1 VSTSQRL
8 VIRGG
13 DVADGR
19 GGPVSRADV
28 VVEGDRIAAILP
40 PGAAVDGDQIE
51 AGGMVVA
58 PGFINVLSHAYYSL
72 QLDPRGLSDLLQGV
86 TTLVFGEGWSLGP
99 CSEPMLGKHARDAP
113 PGVRAAWP
121 RLAQALRAL
130 EASGLALNVASFVG
144 AHNLRELAA
153 GDSDRPLTP
162 AERDRSRGILAEELA
177 DGALGVASALI
188 YPPGCFADTKELAAW
203 CDVVARQGGLYIS
216 HLRSEGS
223 RLLESL
229 EELTGL
235 AEVTGVHAEV
245 YHLKAAGQDN
255 WPKMRAALERI
266 EHARARGLRVT
277 ADVYPYTAGMTAL
290 SACIPPR
297 YHDGG
302 VDALLARLADPGT
315 RAAIARDIVVDSGTW
330 ENLYL
335 AAGGA
340 SGILLLGGLEA
351 ADAPH
356 LGGTLAQAAAAAGR
370 DPVDLLLDLVAGAP
384 RLLAAYFIIDEDNM
398 RAALARPWVA
408 ICSDSEAPASEGRFL
423 ATPTHP
429 RAYGSF
435 ARVLGHYARDE
446 HLMPLPE
453 AVRRMTA
460 LPAETMGLRL
470 RGRVAPG
477 YFADLAVFD
486 PGAIADHATYDRPHR
501 YASGVA
507 HVIVNGVPEVRDG
520 TFSGEMAGRALRR
533 GAA

>member
-1 VSTSQRL
+1 MSGRF

-13 DVADGR
+13 EVADGS
-19 GGPVSRADV
+19 GGPVRSGDV
-28 VVEGDRIAAILP
+28 VVEGDRIAAIVP
-40 PGAAVDGDQIE
+40 PGTAVEGDQIE
-51 AGGMVVA
+51 ARGMVVA

-99 CSEPMLGKHARDAP
+99 CSEPMLRKYAREAP
-113 PGVRAAWP
+113 AGVRAAWP
-121 RLAQALRAL
+121 RLAEALRAL
-130 EASGLALNVASFVG
+130 EAGGLALNVASFVG

-153 GDSDRPLTP
+153 GDTDRPLTP
-162 AERDRSRGILAEELA
+162 AERDVACGILAEELA

-188 YPPGCFADTKELAAW
+188 YPPGCFADTNELAAW
-203 CDVVARQGGLYIS
+203 CDVVARQDGLYIS
-216 HLRSEGS
+216 HLRSEGR

-229 EELTGL
+229 AELTGL

-245 YHLKAAGQDN
+245 YHLKAAGRDN
-255 WPKMRAALERI
+255 WPKMPAALELI
-266 EHARARGLRVT
+266 ERARARGLQVT
-277 ADVYPYTAGMTAL
+277 ADMYPYMAGMAAL
-290 SACIPPR
+290 SACVPPR

-302 VDALLARLADPGT
+302 VGALLARLADPGA

-351 ADAPH
+351 ADTPH
-356 LGGTLAQAAAAAGR
+356 LGATLAQAAAAEDS
-370 DPVDLLLDLVAGAP
+370 DPVDLLLDLVAAAP

-408 ICSDSEAPASEGRFL
+408 ICSDSEASASEGRFL
-423 ATPTHP
+423 AAPTHP

-460 LPAETMGLRL
+460 LPAETLGLHH

-520 TFSGEMAGRALRR
+520 TFSGRVAGRALRR
-533 GAA
+533 GDA

>member
-1 VSTSQRL
+1 MGQRC

-13 DVADGR
+13 RVADGS
-19 GGPVSRADV
+19 GGALQAGDV
-28 VVEGDRIAAILP
+28 VVEGDRIAGIVP
-40 PGAAVDGDQIE
+40 PGTAVDGDEID
-51 AGGMVVA
+51 AAGMVVA

-72 QLDPRGLSDLLQGV
+72 QLDKRGLSDLLQGV

-99 CSEPMLGKHARDAP
+99 CSEPMLRKAGRDAP
-113 PGVRAAWP
+113 AGVQAAWP
-121 RLAQALRAL
+121 RLAEALQALQ
-130 EASGLALNVASFVG
+130 ASGVALNVASFVG
-144 AHNLRELAA
+144 AHNLRELSA
-153 GDSDRPLTP
+153 GDTDRPLTL
-162 AERDRSRGILAEELA
+162 AEKDRACGILAEELA

-188 YPPGCFADTKELAAW
+188 YPPGCFADTRELSAW
-203 CDVVARQGGLYIS
+203 CEVVAHHDGLYIS
-216 HLRSEGS
+216 HMRSEGI

-229 EELTGL
+229 DELTGL
-235 AEVTGVHAEV
+235 AQTTGVRAEV

-255 WPKMRAALERI
+255 WPKMQAAMDRI
-266 EHARARGLRVT
+266 EQARMRGLQVT
-277 ADVYPYTAGMTAL
+277 ADIYPYTAGMTSL

-302 VDALLARLADPGT
+302 VPALLDRLADRGI
-315 RAAIARDIVVDSGTW
+315 RAEIARDIVADSGTW

-356 LGGTLAQAAAAAGR
+356 LGATLAQAAAAEGV
-370 DPVDLLLDLVAGAP
+370 DPVDFLLDLVAEAP
-384 RLLAAYFIIDEDNM
+384 QLLAAYFIIDEDNM
-398 RAALARPWVA
+398 RAALTRPWVA

-435 ARVLGHYARDE
+435 ARVLGRYARDE
-446 HLMPLPE
+446 RLLPLPE

-460 LPAETMGLRL
+460 LPAQTLRL
-470 RGRVAPG
+470 EGRGRIAPG
-477 YFADLAVFD
+477 YFADIAVFD
-486 PGAIADHATYDRPHR
+486 PDTVADDATYDAPHR
-501 YASGVA
+501 YARGVA
-507 HVIVNGVPEVRDG
+507 HVLVNGVPEVRDG
-520 TFSGEMAGRALRR
+520 TFSGAVAGRALRR

>member
-1 VSTSQRL
+1 MSQRL

-13 DVADGR
+13 AVADGS
-19 GGPVSRADV
+19 GDPLHQGDV
-28 VVEGDRIAAILP
+28 VVEGDRIVGIVP
-40 PGAAVDGDQIE
+40 PGTPVDGDQID
-51 AGGMVVA
+51 AQGMVVA

-99 CSEPMLGKHARDAP
+99 CSEQMRRKYERDAP
-113 PGVRAAWP
+113 DGVRAAWP
-121 RLAQALRAL
+121 RLAEALRAL

-144 AHNLRELAA
+144 AHNLRELSA
-153 GDSDRPLTP
+153 GDTNRPLTS
-162 AERDRSRGILAEELA
+162 AEKDQACGVLAEELA

-203 CDVVARQGGLYIS
+203 CEEVAGHNGLYIS
-216 HLRSEGS
+216 HLRSEGT

-229 EELTGL
+229 DELTWL
-235 AEVTGVHAEV
+235 ADATGVRAEV

-266 EHARARGLRVT
+266 EQARARGLQIT

-302 VDALLARLADPGT
+302 VDALLDRLADPAA
-315 RAAIARDIVVDSGTW
+315 RAEMARDIVVDSGIW

-351 ADAPH
+351 AGTPH
-356 LGGTLAQAAAAAGR
+356 LGTTLAQAAAAEGR
-370 DPVDLLLDLVAGAP
+370 EAVDFLLDLVAASP
-384 RLLAAYFIIDEDNM
+384 YLLAAYFFIDEANL

-435 ARVLGHYARDE
+435 ARVLGRYARDE
-446 HLMPLPE
+446 QLLPLPE

-460 LPAETMGLRL
+460 LPADTLGLHR
-470 RGRVAPG
+470 RGRIAVG
-477 YFADLAVFD
+477 HFADIAVFD

-501 YASGVA
+501 YATGVA
-507 HVIVNGVPEVRDG
+507 HVLVNGVPQVRDG
-520 TFSGEMAGRALRR
+520 TCCGHAAGRALRR
-533 GAA
+533 GVA

>member
-1 VSTSQRL
+1 MKRRL

-13 DVADGR
+13 AVADGSGEPLR
-19 GGPVSRADV
+19 DGDV
-28 VVEGDRIAAILP
+28 VVEGDRIAGIVP
-40 PGAAVDGDQIE
+40 PGTAVAGDEID
-51 AGGMVVA
+51 ARGLVVA
-58 PGFINVLSHAYYSL
+58 PGFINVLSHAYHSL
-72 QLDPRGLSDLLQGV
+72 QLDPRGLSDLRQGV

-99 CSEPMLGKHARDAP
+99 CSEPMLRKYQRDAP
-113 PGVRAAWP
+113 AGVRAAWP
-121 RLAQALRAL
+121 RLAEALRAL
-130 EASGLALNVASFVG
+130 EAAGLALNVASFVG
-144 AHNLRELAA
+144 AHNLRELGAA
-153 GDSDRPLTP
+153 DADRPLTL
-162 AERDRSRGILAEELA
+162 AEKDRACGILAEELA

-203 CDVVARQGGLYIS
+203 CEVVARHDGLYIS

-235 AEVTGVHAEV
+235 ADGTGVRAEV

-255 WPKMRAALERI
+255 WPKMQAALEQI
-266 EHARARGLRVT
+266 EQARARGLQVT
-277 ADVYPYTAGMTAL
+277 ADIYPYTAGMTAL

-302 VDALLARLADPGT
+302 VDALLARLADPAT
-315 RAAIARDIVVDSGTW
+315 RAEIAREIVVDPGTW

-340 SGILLLGGLEA
+340 AGILLLGGLEA

-356 LGGTLAQAAAAAGR
+356 LGATLAQAAAAAGR

-384 RLLAAYFIIDEDNM
+384 QLLAAYFIIDEDNM

-408 ICSDSEAPASEGRFL
+408 ICSDSEAPATEGRFL

-435 ARVLGHYARDE
+435 ARVLGRYARDE
-446 HLMPLPE
+446 QVLPLPE

-460 LPAETMGLRL
+460 LPAETLRL
-470 RGRVAPG
+470 DRRGRIAPG
-477 YFADLAVFD
+477 YVADLAVFD
-486 PGAIADHATYDRPHR
+486 PGAVADHATYDRPHC
-501 YASGVA
+501 YATGVT
-507 HVIVNGVPEVRDG
+507 HVLVNGVPEVRDG
-520 TFSGEMAGRALRR
+520 ALRGAAAGRALRR

>member
-1 VSTSQRL
+1 MRERF

-13 DVADGR
+13 EVADGS
-19 GGPVSRADV
+19 GGRLTGGDV
-28 VVEGDRIAAILP
+28 VVEGDRIAAIVP
-40 PGAAVDGDQIE
+40 PGTAVDGDQIE
-51 AGGMVVA
+51 ARGMVVA

-99 CSEPMLGKHARDAP
+99 CSAPMVRKYEREAP
-113 PGVRAAWP
+113 EGVRAAWP
-121 RLAQALRAL
+121 RLAEALRAL
-130 EASGLALNVASFVG
+130 EAGGLALNVASFVG
-144 AHNLRELAA
+144 AHNLRELTA
-153 GDSDRPLTP
+153 GDTDRPLTP
-162 AERDRSRGILAEELA
+162 AERDVACGILAEELA
-177 DGALGVASALI
+177 DGALGVGSALI
-188 YPPGCFADTKELAAW
+188 YPPGCFADSKELAAW

-235 AEVTGVHAEV
+235 ADLTGVHAEV

-266 EHARARGLRVT
+266 EQARARGLRVT

-302 VDALLARLADPGT
+302 VDALLARLADPAA
-315 RAAIARDIVVDSGTW
+315 RADIARDMLVDSGTW

-340 SGILLLGGLEA
+340 TGILLLGGLEA
-351 ADAPH
+351 AGAPH
-356 LGGTLAQAAAAAGR
+356 LGVTLAEAAADAGR
-370 DPVDLLLDLVAGAP
+370 DPVDLLLDLVSGAP

-429 RAYGSF
+429 RAYGTF
-435 ARVLGHYARDE
+435 ARMLGHYARDE

-460 LPAETMGLRL
+460 LPAETLGLHR

-486 PGAIADHATYDRPHR
+486 PEAIADHATYDRPHR

-507 HVIVNGVPEVRDG
+507 HVIVNGIPAVRDG
-520 TFSGEMAGRALRR
+520 TFSGGKAGRALRR
-533 GAA
+533 AIA

>member
-1 VSTSQRL
+1 MSQRL

-13 DVADGR
+13 TVADGS
-19 GGPVSRADV
+19 GGSLRAGEV
-28 VVEGDRIAAILP
+28 VIEGDRITGIVP
-40 PGAAVDGDQIE
+40 PGTIVDGEEID
-51 AGGMVVA
+51 ANGMVVA

-72 QLDPRGLSDLLQGV
+72 QLDPRGLSDLRQGV

-99 CSEPMLGKHARDAP
+99 CSAQMLGKAERNAP
-113 PGVRAAWP
+113 AGVRAAWP
-121 RLAQALRAL
+121 RLAEALRAL

-144 AHNLRELAA
+144 AHNLRELSAA
-153 GDSDRPLTP
+153 DTDRPLTP
-162 AERDRSRGILAEELA
+162 AEKDQACGILAEELA
-177 DGALGVASALI
+177 DGALGVGSALI
-188 YPPGCFADTKELAAW
+188 YPPGCFADTKELSAW
-203 CDVVARQGGLYIS
+203 CDVVANHDALYIS
-216 HLRSEGS
+216 HVRSEGI

-229 EELTGL
+229 DELTWL
-235 AEVTGVHAEV
+235 ADSTGVRAEV

-255 WPKMRAALERI
+255 WHKMHAALDRI
-266 EHARARGLRVT
+266 EQARTRGLQVT
-277 ADVYPYTAGMTAL
+277 ADIYPYTAGMTSL

-302 VDALLARLADPGT
+302 IAALLDRLSDPGV
-315 RAAIARDIVVDSGTW
+315 RAKIARDILVDSGTW

-356 LGGTLAQAAAAAGR
+356 LGTTLAQAAEEAGM
-370 DPVDLLLDLVAGAP
+370 DPVELLLDLVADAP
-384 RLLAAYFIIDEDNM
+384 QLLAAYFIIDEHNM
-398 RAALARPWVA
+398 QAALSRPWVA

-435 ARVLGHYARDE
+435 ARVLGRYARDE
-446 HLMPLPE
+446 QLLSLPE

-460 LPAETMGLRL
+460 LPAETLRL
-470 RGRVAPG
+470 HDRGRIAPG
-477 YFADLAVFD
+477 YIADLAVFD
-486 PGAIADHATYDRPHR
+486 PGTVADYATYDTPHR
-501 YASGVA
+501 YARGVA

-520 TFSGEMAGRALRR
+520 DFSGATAGRALRR
-533 GAA
+533 GAT

>member
-1 VSTSQRL
+1 MNDRF

-13 DVADGR
+13 EVADGS
-19 GGPVSRADV
+19 GGPLTGGDV
-28 VVEGDRIAAILP
+28 VIEGDRIAAIVP
-40 PGAAVDGDQIE
+40 PGTAVDGDQIE
-51 AGGMVVA
+51 ARGMVVA

-99 CSEPMLGKHARDAP
+99 CSEPMLRKYGREAP
-113 PGVRAAWP
+113 AGVRAAWP
-121 RLAQALRAL
+121 RLAEALSAL
-130 EASGLALNVASFVG
+130 EASGIALNVASFVG

-153 GDSDRPLTP
+153 GDTDRPLTP
-162 AERDRSRGILAEELA
+162 AERDVACGILAEELA
-177 DGALGVASALI
+177 DGALGVGSALI

-235 AEVTGVHAEV
+235 ADLTGVHAEV

-266 EHARARGLRVT
+266 EQARARGLQVT

-302 VDALLARLADPGT
+302 VDALLARLADPAA
-315 RAAIARDIVVDSGTW
+315 RADIARDILVDSGTW

-356 LGGTLAQAAAAAGR
+356 LGVTLAQAAADAGR

-429 RAYGSF
+429 RAYGTF
-435 ARVLGHYARDE
+435 ARMLGHYARDE

-460 LPAETMGLRL
+460 LPAETLGLYH

-486 PGAIADHATYDRPHR
+486 PEAIADHATYDRPHR

-507 HVIVNGVPEVRDG
+507 HVIVNGIPAVRDG
-520 TFSGEMAGRALRR
+520 TFSGGTAGRALRR
-533 GAA
+533 AAA